1 MIDTRMQRA
10 ALAAVLISFAAA
22 AGAQSTAQ
30 QPAAGASAGAAKA
43 TATGRDVARGDRQF
57 LEHAAAGGMAEV
69 ALGNMAKERA
79 SNPQVR
85 QFGERMVQDHT
96 GANQEVT
103 RLAVA
108 RGVGTPAE
116 SDRRQRRSLDKL
128 SQLKGAEFDREFMK
142 AMVDDHERTVELFEK
157 QSRSGDDAE
166 LKAFATKTLPTLRDH
181 LQAARAL
188 HDTVAKAR

>member
-10 ALAAVLISFAAA
+10 ALAAALISFAAA
-22 AGAQSTAQ
+22 AGAQSAAQ
-30 QPAAGASAGAAKA
+30 QSAPGASAATQA

-79 SNPQVR
+79 SSPQVR

-96 GANQEVT
+96 GANREVM
-103 RLAVA
+103 RLATA

-128 SQLKGAEFDREFMK
+128 AQLNGAEFDREFMK
-142 AMVDDHERTVELFEK
+142 AMVEDHERTVELFEK

-181 LQAARAL
+181 LKAARAL